1 MCFRKHLAE
10 LACLQCRPLTTW
22 EHLEHH
28 KVKNMTK
35 TQDCWAAII
44 LYQTRM
50 GQHSSV
56 PKVQQL
62 LSSVPTSLWSD
73 VKEEEMLQSGKH
85 DPAPTVWDVLLPSNS
100 NITYFSWNYLFSQ
113 FKRLIC
119 FLCWIDW
126 KICKSDLQQT
136 AFKPFWN
143 WSWLTSVFSPF
154 CCVSWSTFPHQLT
167 SLCALLIWASFPFPP
182 THSAGTEV
190 DRLPQSRSPQ
200 HSSSHVTDPDPLSNS
215 MFSTYS

>member
-1 MCFRKHLAE
+1 
-10 LACLQCRPLTTW
+10 
-22 EHLEHH
+22 
-28 KVKNMTK
+28 
-35 TQDCWAAII
+35 
-44 LYQTRM
+44 M

>member
-1 MCFRKHLAE
+1 MFPMLNRL
-10 LACLQCRPLTTW
+10 
-22 EHLEHH
+22 
-28 KVKNMTK
+28 
-35 TQDCWAAII
+35 
-44 LYQTRM
+44 
-50 GQHSSV
+50 
-56 PKVQQL
+56 
-62 LSSVPTSLWSD
+62 
-73 VKEEEMLQSGKH
+73 KEFERFVNH
-85 DPAPTVWDVLLPSNS
+85 C
-100 NITYFSWNYLFSQ
+100 IQ
-113 FKRLIC
+113 FY
-119 FLCWIDW
+119 
-126 KICKSDLQQT
+126 SDLQQT

-215 MFSTYS
+215 TKFYVLNIQLNLQERFHQMTSVWGWALRPPYWTRGSC